1 MYRMRSVIRR
11 LGNSQGVSI
20 PKSILDEAGL
30 AINSPIDIV
39 VDGATIVLRKLAVHP
54 REGWAADAALVTY
67 DDEDR
72 EWLEADLD
80 SEASAKLTWS
90 CRRTN

>member
-1 MYRMRSVIRR
+1 MYHMRSVIRR

-20 PKSILDEAGL
+20 PKSVLEEAGL
-30 AINSPIDIV
+30 TINSPIEIA

-67 DDEDR
+67 EDEDR
-72 EWLEADLD
+72 EWLGADLD
-80 SEASAKLTWS
+80 SEARAELT
-90 CRRTN
+90 

>member
-1 MYRMRSVIRR
+1 MFHMRSVIRR

-30 AINSPIDIV
+30 AIDSPIEIA
-39 VDGATIVLRKLAVHP
+39 VDGTTIVLRKVSVRP

-67 DDEDR
+67 DAEDR
-72 EWLEADLD
+72 EWLDADLD
-80 SEASAKLTWS
+80 PEARARNTW
-90 CRRTN
+90 

>member
-1 MYRMRSVIRR
+1 MFYMRSAIRR

-30 AINSPIDIV
+30 AIDSPIEIT
-39 VDGATIVLRKLAVHP
+39 VDGASIVLRKVPNHP

-67 DDEDR
+67 EVEDR
-72 EWLEADLD
+72 EWLDADLD
-80 SEASAKLTWS
+80 PEARARHSW
-90 CRRTN
+90 

>member
-1 MYRMRSVIRR
+1 MYHMRSVIRR

-20 PKSILDEAGL
+20 PKSVLEEAGL
-30 AINSPIDIV
+30 TINSPIEIA

-67 DDEDR
+67 EDEDR

-80 SEASAKLTWS
+80 SEARAELT
-90 CRRTN
+90 